1 MEDMKQTRRIAWGC
15 QMAALGL
22 MALLLHGSL
31 AVAREKYTMP
41 TLKEQPAA
49 VDRDGRVATSF
60 AAVVKRVAPSVVT
73 VYSTRVI
80 REQPFWAPFLDDPI
94 WRRFF
99 GEPPDGRRRAP
110 RERRARGLGSGVIVS
125 EDGFILT
132 NNHVVEGADELKV
145 RLADGKTEY
154 PATVVGN
161 DPQTDIAVLKV
172 DARKL
177 PAITITDSDKLEVGD
192 VVLAIGNPFGVGQT
206 VTMGIVSATGRGG
219 LGITDYEDFIQTDAA
234 INMGNSGGALVDAEG
249 RLVGINT
256 AILSRTGG
264 NLGVSFAVPVNMARN
279 VMERLLSDGK
289 IRRGYL
295 GVFIQSLTPDLVKA
309 FSLPD
314 QNGALVSGVSADGPA
329 AKAGIKEGDVIVE
342 LNGKKVEDS
351 RQLRL
356 MVAQSAPGT
365 RANLKVIRDGKPRS
379 FSIILGELPESESVV
394 GSAEGQQELDAL
406 DGVELADLDANAR
419 REFDIPAHVR
429 GALVTDV
436 APDCNAAEAGL
447 RPGDVILEINRQP
460 VSNADSAIKLAN
472 QARTDRLLLRVW
484 SRQDDQSGSRYLTVD
499 NSRRNK

>member
-1 MEDMKQTRRIAWGC
+1 MGLVGLLASG
-15 QMAALGL
+15 AL
-22 MALLLHGSL
+22 AE
-31 AVAREKYTMP
+31 ARQKYTMP

-49 VDRDGRVATSF
+49 VNRDGRVATSF

-73 VYSTRVI
+73 VYSSRTI
-80 REQPFWAPFLDDPI
+80 REQPFWAPFFDDPI

-99 GEPPDGRRRAP
+99 GEPPGRGRRAP
-110 RERRARGLGSGVIVS
+110 LERKARGLGSGVIVS

-154 PATVVGN
+154 TATIVGT

-172 DARKL
+172 EARKL
-177 PAITITDSDKLEVGD
+177 PAITITDSDNLEVGD

-295 GVFIQSLTPDLVKA
+295 GVFIQPLTPDLAKA
-309 FSLPD
+309 FSTPD
-314 QNGALVSGVSADGPA
+314 QSGALVSGVSADSPA
-329 AKAGIKEGDVIVE
+329 AKVGLKEGDVIVE
-342 LNGKKVEDS
+342 FNGKKVEDN

-356 MVAQSAPGT
+356 MVAQCAPGT
-365 RANLKVIRDGKPRS
+365 KASLKVIRDGKPRL
-379 FSIILGELPESESVV
+379 FSVTLDALPADQAGGTPAES
-394 GSAEGQQELDAL
+394 QDKQELDAL
-406 DGVELADLDANAR
+406 DGVEVADLDARSR
-419 REFDIPAHVR
+419 RQFDIPAHIR
-429 GALVTDV
+429 GALVTNV
-436 APDCNAAEAGL
+436 APDSNAAEAGL
-447 RPGDVILEINRQP
+447 REGDVILEINRQP
-460 VSNADSAIKLAN
+460 VRDAETAVELAN
-472 QARTDRLLLRVW
+472 KARGDRLLLRVW
-484 SRQDDQSGSRYLTVD
+484 SREGEQSGSRYLTVD
-499 NSRRNK
+499 NTRHKE